1 MFNYVFDKEEWPE
14 RWGSGIIFPLYK
26 QDGRLEPGNYRPIT
40 LLSCIGKLF
49 GLVIERRITNWSEA
63 TGAISDEQGGFRRA
77 RGTPDQIFLLR
88 EIIASRKER
97 NLPTLVT
104 YIDARKAYDT
114 VWREGNYVRLF
125 DLGLQGKMWRQIQAM
140 GARMRSKV
148 RLGVGE
154 TEWHKVNRG
163 VAQGAVE
170 SPWLYSCYI
179 DGMAAELKARG
190 FGVEIGGIRIPLLMY
205 ADDIVMF
212 ASSISELR
220 QMNEV
225 ATDYARKYRFR
236 HNGDKSAVM
245 AFNADKK
252 LRARVDQ
259 EVWKL
264 SGERVKVTD
273 SYRYLGVDVLQHVA
287 DWRAHVERLIKKAE
301 FRSKDLLWICRRD
314 SGIRPRSAATLWK
327 AMVRPVLE
335 YAAELWSGEIPKNL
349 ANTAESIQTDFARAV
364 LGLQG
369 QRGVPNVLVRAEL
382 GLEKLES
389 RWEKLRLGYW
399 RRIQV
404 AEPSRALVAV
414 ARARRWQL
422 MWGGAGMGKLGW
434 MGGTRQLLHDR
445 GMAEYWSDP
454 AKCAR
459 LSKRQWDDMLY
470 DSVEAHYE
478 EERENEVALLPSLSR
493 YVKVKSWKRMDED
506 RAEFTGEIGELGAL
520 VVERYMDEVRDRLG
534 GRLKLLCR
542 AGCLPVMARVARELG
557 VNREQGQCMMCRQG
571 EEDIEHVLLTCQAYS
586 KQREKLLISVGK
598 SYSRGNSGA
607 NILEAGPE
615 RVIEVLLGARAGCKL
630 TEDEVDRAT
639 KRFLRKAW
647 KTRRAVTAAVN
658 QEFGRMDVQWMAREP
673 GWYRPKP
680 SGQFMAKSGGG
691 RKDKPK
697 TGKAVK
703 DSRHCPAA
711 HVQPSNGDGRGKGA
725 RRKLILV

>member
-1 MFNYVFDKEEWPE
+1 
-14 RWGSGIIFPLYK
+14 
-26 QDGRLEPGNYRPIT
+26 
-40 LLSCIGKLF
+40 
-49 GLVIERRITNWSEA
+49 
-63 TGAISDEQGGFRRA
+63 
-77 RGTPDQIFLLR
+77 
-88 EIIASRKER
+88 
-97 NLPTLVT
+97 
-104 YIDARKAYDT
+104 

-125 DLGLQGKMWRQIQAM
+125 DMGLQGKMWRQIQAM

-154 TEWHKVNRG
+154 TEWHKVKRG

-190 FGVEIGGIRIPLLMY
+190 FGIEIGGIRIPLLMY

-225 ATDYARKYRFR
+225 ATEYAHKYRFK

-252 LRARVDQ
+252 LRVRVDQ

-273 SYRYLGVDVLQHVA
+273 SYRYLGVDVLQQVA
-287 DWRAHVERLIKKAE
+287 DWRAHVERLVKKAE
-301 FRSKDLLWICRRD
+301 FRSNDLLWICRRD

-335 YAAELWSGEIPKNL
+335 YAAELWSGEIPKSL
-349 ANTAESIQTDFARAV
+349 ANTAESIQTNFARAV

-369 QRGVPNVLVRAEL
+369 QRGVANVLVRAEL
-382 GLEKLES
+382 GLEKLAS

-404 AEPSRALVAV
+404 AQPSRALVAV

-422 MWGGAGMGKLGW
+422 MWGGAGMGRLGW
-434 MGGTRQLLHDR
+434 MGGTRQLLKDR

-454 AKCAR
+454 ARSAQ
-459 LSKRQWDDMLY
+459 LSKNQWEVMVY
-470 DSVEAHYE
+470 DRVEAHYE
-478 EERENEVALLPSLSR
+478 EERESEVALLPSLSR
-493 YVKVKSWKRMDED
+493 YVKVKSWQRMDED
-506 RAEFTGEIGELGAL
+506 RAEFKGEIGKLGAL
-520 VVERYMDEVRDRLG
+520 VVERYVDEVRDRLG

-542 AGCLPVMARVARELG
+542 AGCLPVMARVAWELG
-557 VNREQGQCMMCRQG
+557 LNREQGQCMMCRHG
-571 EEDIEHVLLTCQAYS
+571 EEDVEHVLLTCQAYS
-586 KQREKLLISVGK
+586 KHRERLLTSVGR

-607 NILEAGPE
+607 NILEAGTE

-647 KTRRAVTAAVN
+647 KVRRGVTSAVN
-658 QEFGRMDVQWMAREP
+658 QEFGRMDVQWMAKEP
-673 GWYRPKP
+673 GWYRPKTT
-680 SGQFMAKSGGG
+680 SHSTVKRVCA
-691 RKDKPK
+691 RKDRGPLGEAAKN
-697 TGKAVK
+697 TAV
-703 DSRHCPAA
+703 AL
-711 HVQPSNGDGRGKGA
+711 QPGNEEKRGKGA
-725 RRKLILV
+725 RRKLVLV